1 MQAFADTPVVDDQT
15 MKTNLLEKMEKKMT
29 KNNQNDKNGKEN
41 DKTMTT
47 NIC

>member
-29 KNNQNDKNGKEN
+29 KITK
-41 DKTMTT
+41 MTKMAKKM
-47 NIC
+47 IKL